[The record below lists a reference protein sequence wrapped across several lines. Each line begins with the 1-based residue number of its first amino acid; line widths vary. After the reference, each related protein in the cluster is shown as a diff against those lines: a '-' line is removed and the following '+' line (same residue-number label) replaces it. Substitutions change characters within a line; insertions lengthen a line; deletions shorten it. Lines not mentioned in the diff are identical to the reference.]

1 MVEAETDAGVEAA
14 ANTGR
19 RQQQWQWVC
28 RTSIPV
34 LVVAIRGSLTSPQ
47 NMQHCETFSSITR

>member
-1 MVEAETDAGVEAA
+1 MVVEAETDAGVEAA

-34 LVVAIRGSLTSPQ
+34 LVVAIRGL
-47 NMQHCETFSSITR
+47 